1 MQRTARDRF
10 VWCGPIRLYVR
21 EVGSGR
27 PLVVVHGGPD
37 FNHRYL
43 VPELDRLAECCRL
56 VYYDQRGRGRSFAV
70 AAAIEVTMQSE
81 VDDLDAVRRRLGL
94 DTVAL
99 LGHSWGALVAMEY
112 ALAFPEQVSHLIV
125 MNPAP
130 ASPDDAAIL
139 RERLRAGRS
148 AEQSITISALESDPG
163 FQAGDIK
170 ADAAYY
176 RIHFATALQRSGLLE
191 VLVAR
196 LRRDFTAEGIVAA
209 RAIEQRLYEQTWEND
224 RYDLLTRLEQARHP
238 TLVIHGDADL
248 IPVEVARHIAEAIPN
263 ARLEVLDDCGHFA
276 FLDQPERTEDVIT
289 RFLAT
294 ATTPGVKEHV
304 GESVARPTSTT
315 P

>member
-1 MQRTARDRF
+1 MVR
-10 VWCGPIRLYVR
+10 CGPARLYVR

-43 VPELDRLAECCRL
+43 LPELDRLAECCRV

-70 AAAIEVTMQSE
+70 GAAIEVTMQSE
-81 VDDLDAVRRRLGL
+81 VDDLDGVRRRLGL

-112 ALAFPEQVSHLIV
+112 ALAFPEEVSHLIV

-139 RERLRAGRS
+139 RECLRAARS
-148 AEQSITISALESDPG
+148 AEQSVMISALVSDPG
-163 FQAGDIK
+163 FQAGDIE

-176 RIHFATALQRSGLLE
+176 RIHFAAAFQRSGLLE

-196 LRRDFTAEGIVAA
+196 LRRDFTADGVVAA
-209 RAIEQRLYEQTWEND
+209 RTIEQRLYEQTWD
-224 RYDLLTRLEQARHP
+224 CDDYDLLTRLQRVRVP

-248 IPVEVARHIAEAIPN
+248 IPVEVARHIAEAIPG

-276 FLDQPERTEDVIT
+276 YLDQPERTEDAIT
-289 RFLAT
+289 GFL
-294 ATTPGVKEHV
+294 TTV
-304 GESVARPTSTT
+304 
-315 P
+315 